1 MDDASLPRH
10 VPLQP
15 YGRIAGCVIRAR
27 RVELN
32 MTQEDLV
39 AESGIDI
46 SFVSRLERGLT
57 QPSVGVLIRLAA
69 SLQISASE
77 LMEKI
82 EQRLP
87 RSSLNG
93 SREQ

>member
-1 MDDASLPRH
+1 
-10 VPLQP
+10 
-15 YGRIAGCVIRAR
+15 
-27 RVELN
+27 

-39 AESGIDI
+39 AESGVDI

-57 QPSVGVLIRLAA
+57 QPSLGVLIRLAR

-77 LMEKI
+77 LMRKI

-87 RSSLNG
+87 P
-93 SREQ
+93 SRR

>member
-1 MDDASLPRH
+1 
-10 VPLQP
+10 
-15 YGRIAGCVIRAR
+15 
-27 RVELN
+27 

-39 AESGIDI
+39 AESGIDL

-69 SLQISASE
+69 SLRTSASE
-77 LMEKI
+77 LMRRI

-87 RSSLNG
+87 
-93 SREQ
+93 